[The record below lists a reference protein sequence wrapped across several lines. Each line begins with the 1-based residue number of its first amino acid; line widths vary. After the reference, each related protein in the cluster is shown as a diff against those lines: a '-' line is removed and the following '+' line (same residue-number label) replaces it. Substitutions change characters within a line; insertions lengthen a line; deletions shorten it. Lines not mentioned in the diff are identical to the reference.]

1 MTPSIVQHIERR
13 RSKGHDNDL
22 IRVKPKSKEDLPD
35 AEKLWKF
42 DFEKN
47 GPEALRVEHEAIKA
61 Q

>member
-1 MTPSIVQHIERR
+1 MTPSVVQHIERR

-22 IRVKPKSKEDLPD
+22 IRVKPKSKKDLTD

-42 DFEKN
+42 DFERN
-47 GPEALRVEHEAIKA
+47 EPEALHAEHEAIKA